1 MDNFQN
7 PAMQQ
12 FQQQM
17 QPVQLPP
24 TMMQQQIA
32 QKKRDITADVM
43 ELSEVV
49 RDTSGRIR
57 VIEERYSNLRKILQ
71 VNEQNTLKISRDL
84 KSEVK
89 MLSDEVIEIK
99 TLLSDMKEEL
109 KLVISELKVSAKKE
123 DVTVLE
129 KYINL
134 WEPLNFVTQRDVDS
148 IVRRAVENALQQNN
162 AK

>member
-1 MDNFQN
+1 MNEELREEFK
-7 PAMQQ
+7 
-12 FQQQM
+12 
-17 QPVQLPP
+17 
-24 TMMQQQIA
+24 
-32 QKKRDITADVM
+32 QKKRDITTDVM
-43 ELSEVV
+43 EMSEVV

-99 TLLSDMKEEL
+99 TLLSDMKDEL

>member
-12 FQQQM
+12 FQQS

-32 QKKRDITADVM
+32 QKKRDITTDVM
-43 ELSEVV
+43 EMSEVV

>member
-99 TLLSDMKEEL
+99 TLLSDMKDEL